1 MKRAA
6 TFISLAVAIV
16 LVMFPTFAAAQA
28 KDEGALQNKYHVI
41 QVESFDV
48 QPGVDFPADYL
59 ASLPPQVVQRLKD
72 SRKFTQVLATGEKA
86 SQEDAPVMRLSGT
99 VSGYDPG
106 SRGKR

>member
-48 QPGVDFPADYL
+48 QPGV
-59 ASLPPQVVQRLKD
+59 STR
-72 SRKFTQVLATGEKA
+72 S
-86 SQEDAPVMRLSGT
+86 
-99 VSGYDPG
+99 PG
-106 SRGKR
+106 SRVMAAVM